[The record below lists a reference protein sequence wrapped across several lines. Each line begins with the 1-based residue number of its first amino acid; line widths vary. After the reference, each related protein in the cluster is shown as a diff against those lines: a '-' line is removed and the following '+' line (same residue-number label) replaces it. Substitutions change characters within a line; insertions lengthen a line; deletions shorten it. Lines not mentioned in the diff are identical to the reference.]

1 MKVSAVIVAA
11 GAGLRAGG
19 EKPKQYQ
26 YIGNETVLR
35 RTLETFAT
43 HPQITEVITVIGE
56 GHEANFHQAA
66 FGLKIGG
73 AVLGGST
80 RQESCR
86 IGIEACAAHAPD
98 YVLIH
103 DAARPFVSSDLID
116 RVIRA
121 LATSEA
127 IVPALALSDT
137 IKLVND
143 GIVLETLDRSK
154 LFSAQTPQ
162 GFHYKK
168 IRAAHSEAALQKK
181 FGLTDDASV
190 SEAFGMK
197 VQIVAGDAINRK
209 LTTMQD
215 ITTASLAW
223 QLTSSAE
230 RPDVRVG
237 QGMDFH
243 LFGTGKSVWLCGIE
257 IPHSKKLKGHS
268 DADVALHA
276 LTDAILGA
284 IGEGDIGTH
293 FPPTDPQW
301 KDAKSSIFLAKASN
315 LLQEQNGKLA
325 NVDITILAEEPKISP
340 YLSVMKAELSRQLQL
355 DIKRIAIKATTTEQ
369 MGAIGRKEG
378 MAALAVVTV
387 RLPP

>member
-26 YIGNETVLR
+26 YIGNKTVLR
-35 RTLETFAT
+35 KTLEAFAS

-56 GHEANFHQAA
+56 GHEADFHQAA
-66 FGLKIGG
+66 FGLKIGD
-73 AVLGGST
+73 AVLGGRT

-103 DAARPFVSSDLID
+103 DAARPFVSPDLID
-116 RVIRA
+116 RVIGA

-143 GIVLETLDRSK
+143 STILETLDRSK

-168 IRAAHSEAALQKK
+168 IRAAHSDAALQKK

-243 LFGTGKSVWLCGIE
+243 KFGTGKSVWLCGIE

-301 KDAKSSIFLAKASN
+301 KDAKSSLFLAKASN

-340 YLSVMKAELSRQLQL
+340 YLSAMKAELSHQLQL
-355 DIKRIAIKATTTEQ
+355 DIKRIAIKATTTEK

-378 MAALAVVTV
+378 MAAYAVVTV